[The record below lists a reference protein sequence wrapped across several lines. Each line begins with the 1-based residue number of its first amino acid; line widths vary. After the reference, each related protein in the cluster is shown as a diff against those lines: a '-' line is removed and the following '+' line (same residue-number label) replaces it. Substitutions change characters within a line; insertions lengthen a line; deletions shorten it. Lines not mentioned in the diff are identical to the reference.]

1 MTAVH
6 QFVPT
11 LAPHDA
17 VSTHYLAMQ
26 SALREAGYRSEIY
39 AHELKPEMRRRGRH
53 YRAYK
58 GPRRDEPTW
67 LCYHSSVGS
76 PVAEFVLERPEPLL
90 LDYHNITPAEFFLR
104 WEPFV
109 AGTLSLGRRQ
119 LARLAPRARLGM
131 ADSGYNAEELAS
143 FGCERTAVVPIM
155 LDVASLERDADPV
168 RRRATSTRCASAAAG
183 TGCSSGASHPTRR
196 STTSSRRSAP
206 TGASSTRTP
215 SCTSSAPRRRTATSA
230 RCATS
235 STRLGS
241 AAPCT
246 SPARSPTSSSAAYYR
261 HSDVMVVCSE
271 HEGFCLPLLEAMH
284 AGLPVVAY
292 AAAAVP
298 ETLGDAGLLL
308 DAKDACTVATAVAR
322 VLRDDRLRQHLVD
335 AGRHRLS
342 EFDIRRSRERL
353 LDAIAGTV
361 GPP

>member
-17 VSTHYLAMQ
+17 VSTHYLAVR

-39 AHELKPEMRRRGRH
+39 AHEVKPELRRQGRH

-58 GPRRDEPTW
+58 GARADEPTW

-90 LDYHNITPAEFFLR
+90 LDYHNITPAEFFVR

-109 AGTLSLGRRQ
+109 AGRLSLGRRQ
-119 LARLAPRARLGM
+119 LAKLAPRARLGL
-131 ADSGYNAEELAS
+131 ADSGYNAQELTS
-143 FGCERTAVVPIM
+143 FGCGRTAVVPIM
-155 LDVASLERDADPV
+155 LDVASLERDADPAVVARLDAV
-168 RRRATSTRCASAAAG
+168 RQRGGRNWLFVGRIAPNKAQHDVVKAFGAYRRFFD
-183 TGCSSGASHPTRR
+183 
-196 STTSSRRSAP
+196 
-206 TGASSTRTP
+206 
-215 SCTSSAPRRRTATSA
+215 PRAE
-230 RCATS
+230 
-235 STRLGS
+235 LHLVGG
-241 AAPCT
+241 
-246 SPARSPTSSSAAYYR
+246 SSSHRYLTALRDFAGALGLGGAVHLTGPVPDEQLSAYYR

-308 DAKDACTVATAVAR
+308 DTKDACTVAVAVAR
-322 VLRDDRLRQHLVD
+322 VLRDDRLRRHLVD
-335 AGRHRLS
+335 AGRRRLAD
-342 EFDIRRSRERL
+342 FDIRRSRELL
-353 LDAIAGTV
+353 LDAIVATV